1 MQASKNI
8 YSEMALAQM
17 PRLLSLEDRNPFSPT
32 YGCFNRE
39 YWLNKTTD
47 FPSAITQFGVHSLSL
62 VYANHFPEN
71 IYYRQRKIL
80 DWTLAGIEYWTK
92 IQKNDGSFDEFYY
105 NERGWAGPTGFL
117 LYAVLDSYRMLKS
130 EFPKDL
136 EGKML
141 KAAHKSAL
149 FLAKYDEPS
158 VLANHHAIAILAI
171 YEAYL
176 VLRDKKLLD
185 RLEVRIKDF
194 LSYCYDEGW
203 SLEYGGADLGYL
215 SATVSFL
222 GKLHKVYQDERLY
235 DVAKKAIEFTSYF
248 VYPNGFYA
256 GTIGSRQTLHF
267 YPHGYEIFAEDIP
280 LATAVAEKMLIALG
294 EGKLVPPQIQS
305 DRYFLYRI
313 PEFLLSYLDYK
324 ERVKDLSPL
333 PYEREPFD
341 KFFDKAKI
349 FVKKSPD
356 YYLLVN
362 LIKGGVVKLFNLKEH
377 KLLFNDCGI
386 IAETENSKAITTQW
400 LDDEYKM
407 SVDGSEILVGGNFHY
422 IKFSQFTP
430 FKMIIFRM
438 AMITLGWHTKLA
450 YIIKG
455 WIRKILIWGS
465 KPAPIKFVRRINF
478 DNESLMITDMFEVTG
493 PIKIRRLMI
502 GDEFN
507 HRYVPQSMY
516 FQSQELEISGFHLTE
531 EMLDSLNRKKK
542 LTIGRKIDLI
552 GNFEAKVIKE

>member
-1 MQASKNI
+1 MQAQRSI
-8 YSEMALAQM
+8 YSERALAQI

-47 FPSAITQFGVHSLSL
+47 FPSAIAQFGVHSLSL
-62 VYANHFPEN
+62 VCANQFPNN
-71 IYYRQRKIL
+71 IYYRQKKIL
-80 DWTLAGIEYWTK
+80 NLALAGIEFWTK

-171 YEAYL
+171 YETYL
-176 VLRDKKLLD
+176 VTRDKKLLND
-185 RLEVRIKDF
+185 LEVRIKDF
-194 LSYCYDEGW
+194 LRYCYDEGW
-203 SLEYGGADLGYL
+203 SLEYGGADPGYL

-235 DVAKKAIEFTSYF
+235 NVAKKAIEFTSYF

-267 YPHGYEIFAEDIP
+267 YPHGYEIVAKDIP
-280 LATAVAEKMLIALG
+280 LAAAVAEKMLFALG
-294 EGKLVPPQIQS
+294 EGKLVPPEIQCE
-305 DRYFLYRI
+305 RYFLYRI
-313 PEFLLSYLDYK
+313 PEYLLSYLDYK
-324 ERVKDLSPL
+324 EREKDLPLL

-349 FVKKSPD
+349 FVKKNPD

-386 IAETENSKAITTQW
+386 IAETGDSKVITTQW

-407 SVDGSEILVGGNFHY
+407 SVDGSEISVGGNFHY

-438 AMITLGWHTKLA
+438 AMIMLGWHTKLA
-450 YIIKG
+450 YGIKG
-455 WIRKILIWGS
+455 WIRKILVWGS
-465 KPAPIKFVRRINF
+465 NPAPIKFLRKIAF
-478 DNESLMITDMFEVTG
+478 DREGVTVVDNLEITGD
-493 PIKIRRLMI
+493 IKIKRMMV

-516 FQSQELEISGFHLTE
+516 FQSQELHVEGLY
-531 EMLDSLNRKKK
+531 LDDEAVSTLNREKR
-542 LTIGRKIDLI
+542 LTVQRRIDLQGNVVTKII
-552 GNFEAKVIKE
+552 GA

>member
-1 MQASKNI
+1 MTAMRSV
-8 YSEMALAQM
+8 YSERALAQI

-39 YWLNKTTD
+39 YWLNKTLD
-47 FPSAITQFGVHSLSL
+47 FPSAIAQFGVHSLSL
-62 VYANHFPEN
+62 VYANPFPN
-71 IYYRQRKIL
+71 NMYYKQKKIL
-80 DWTLAGIEYWTK
+80 DWALAGIEYWTK

-105 NERGWAGPTGFL
+105 NERGWAGPTAFL
-117 LYAVLDSYRMLKS
+117 LYAVLDTYRMLKL

-136 EGKML
+136 EEKML
-141 KAAHKSAL
+141 KAVHRSAS

-176 VLRDKKLLD
+176 VLRDKKLLAG
-185 RLEVRIKDF
+185 LEVRIKDF
-194 LSYCYDEGW
+194 LRYCYDEGW
-203 SLEYGGADLGYL
+203 SLEYGGADPGYL

-222 GKLHKVYQDERLY
+222 GKLHKVYQEERLY
-235 DVAKKAIEFTSYF
+235 NVAKKAIEFSSYF

-267 YPHGYEIFAEDIP
+267 YPHGYEIFSKEIP
-280 LATAVAEKMLIALG
+280 LASAIAERMLIALS
-294 EGKLVPPQIQS
+294 EGKLVPPEIQC

-324 ERVKDLSPL
+324 ERDKNLPSL

-349 FVKKSPD
+349 YLKKTPD
-356 YYLLVN
+356 HYLLVN
-362 LIKGGVVKLFNLKEH
+362 LVKGGVVKLFDLKKH

-386 IAETENSKAITTQW
+386 IAELENSKVITTQW
-400 LDDEYKM
+400 LDDAYKM
-407 SVDGSEILVGGNFHY
+407 SVKSSEISIVGNFHY

-430 FKMIIFRM
+430 IKMIIFRA
-438 AMITLGWHTKLA
+438 AMIMLGWHIELA
-450 YIIKG
+450 YKIKG
-455 WIRKILIWGS
+455 WIRRILVWGA
-465 KPAPIKFVRRINF
+465 KPAPIKFLREISFNREGLI
-478 DNESLMITDMFEVTG
+478 ITDVLEISG
-493 PIKIRRLMI
+493 NIRIKRLMV

-516 FQSQELEISGFHLTE
+516 FQSQELDISGFYLTE
-531 EMLDSLNRKKK
+531 EMLFDLNNNKK
-542 LTIGRKIDLI
+542 IKIVRSVDI
-552 GNFEAKVIKE
+552 NGKIHVDYKI